1 MMNLRRK
8 LKIKLFGRKKKS
20 KKKKYSIKNLFN
32 IKLIESINFN
42 EYKDHEP
49 EIVDNRFDGVPFL
62 PRGKFNSSIPIEK
75 LSKLPFHLQ
84 RCWNRIDLKEY
95 FKEPMEEPEL
105 PEMMG
110 MTEPIPDLFQL
121 IKDKEKRIKI
131 KAMVFGELDDN

>member
-8 LKIKLFGRKKKS
+8 LKTKLFGRKKKS
-20 KKKKYSIKNLFN
+20 KKKEYSIKNLFN

-49 EIVDNRFDGVPFL
+49 EIVDNRYDGVPFL
-62 PRGKFNSSIPIEK
+62 PRGKLNYSIPNEL

-95 FKEPMEEPEL
+95 FKESIEEPIPPIPLEI
-105 PEMMG
+105 
-110 MTEPIPDLFQL
+110 EPTPDLFQL
-121 IKDKEKRIKI
+121 IMDKEKRTKL
-131 KAMVFGELDDN
+131 KAIILGELDK